1 MTTRNCK
8 LAMAAAV
15 SLFVGWVFTV
25 PQQSYLGP
33 PPANRTLFHTVAL
46 AQGNGKLYNV
56 KELGARG
63 DGASD
68 DTAAIQRAIN
78 AAPDGSTI
86 FFPAG
91 SYTVANFHVKN
102 RSGLSLVGEGQ
113 HTLIKQKRG
122 AERLATFD
130 GSRDIIITKL
140 AFDAN
145 GVKAF
150 GGVMFY
156 AVTGVRIENNSF
168 VDSAPNPT
176 RSGDRY
182 AFVFGRGTKPSQD
195 IKIINNTIENLQL
208 EVDHSRDVVIE
219 GNTST
224 GAVNTAGIGIF
235 TVGSKATAENYLIK
249 GNTVIDPPQAGFD
262 VVIDP
267 PSSRDCLF
275 RRITIAN
282 NTVVRKKT
290 LGYGIRLGTL
300 DSSKSTKGNVFE
312 DIVIK
317 DNIIRIEAGAPKSRQ
332 IIFANTSETAGI
344 LFERMSVT
352 GNTIENNGPQ
362 NSDFAV
368 DLRRIQNSVVSDN
381 TVKGATQGI
390 SLTGALLANQVRNN
404 TVHASGIAYRVD
416 GSLGENRV
424 ANNRI
429 VGSPRQGWRLS
440 SLKPTDSIDHER
452 ETGR

>member
-1 MTTRNCK
+1 MRTRDCK
-8 LAMAAAV
+8 LAVAIAI
-15 SLFVGWVFTV
+15 SLLIGWVFTV
-25 PQQSYLGP
+25 PQQSHLLP
-33 PPANRTLFHTVAL
+33 TKQALFHSVAL
-46 AQGNGKLYNV
+46 AQEKGKVYNV
-56 KELGARG
+56 KDLGANG

-68 DTAAIQRAIN
+68 DTASIQRAVN

-91 SYTVANFHVKN
+91 TYVVANFHVKN

-113 HTLIKQKRG
+113 RSLIKQKRG
-122 AERLATFD
+122 AERIATFD
-130 GSRDIIITKL
+130 GSRDIVITKL

-145 GVKAF
+145 GIKAF

-156 AVTGVRIENNSF
+156 AATGVRIENNLF
-168 VDSAPNPT
+168 VDSAPNPV

-182 AFVFGRGTKPSQD
+182 SFVFGRGAKPSQD
-195 IKIINNTIENLQL
+195 VKIINNTIENLQL
-208 EVDHSRDVVIE
+208 EVDHSKDVLIE

-235 TVGSKATAENYLIK
+235 TVGSKALAENYLIK

-267 PSSRDCLF
+267 PSSRDCMF
-275 RRITIAN
+275 RGITIVN

-290 LGYGIRLGTL
+290 SGYGIRLGTL

-312 DIVIK
+312 DIVVK
-317 DNIIRIEAGAPKSRQ
+317 DNVIRIDAGAPKSRQ
-332 IIFANTSETAGI
+332 LIFANTSQAAGI
-344 LFERMSVT
+344 LFERLTVT

-362 NSDFAV
+362 SSEFAV
-368 DLRRIQNSVVSDN
+368 DLRRIQNSLVSDN
-381 TVKGATQGI
+381 NVKGATQGI

-404 TVHASGIAYRVD
+404 TVHASGIAYRLD
-416 GSLGENRV
+416 DSLGENQV
-424 ANNRI
+424 ENNRV
-429 VGSPRQGWRLS
+429 VGNPRQAWRVS
-440 SLKPTDSIDHER
+440 SLKPTDSIDQER
-452 ETGR
+452 KTDR